1 MSPAQPH
8 DSFFRTLLDDPEWV
22 DAFLRERLPPNL
34 TALLTDEG
42 FHREETSFVSETLGT
57 LHADGLFSTRCR
69 DGNTLYVIL
78 EHKSWPDSETP
89 LRMARYTLSVWS
101 RHQQREEGK
110 TATLPYVFLLVV
122 YHGRRNWHVPRSVAE
137 MASLPGE
144 VFRYGLVDL
153 VRTEFNALSGDDT
166 VRASLGILRQGMLED
181 PDREEL
187 REALRILHR
196 QRPRLLPAATNYILE
211 TYDLPEEEYR
221 ELLHETV
228 PEVWETTMQTVA
240 ERLVAKGKAEGLTE
254 GKADTLLRLL
264 ARRFDTV
271 PEDTRTRIR
280 AASIEELDAWVDA
293 MLSASSLDE
302 VFLNGVRH

>member
-1 MSPAQPH
+1 M
-8 DSFFRTLLDDPEWV
+8 
-22 DAFLRERLPPNL
+22 
-34 TALLTDEG
+34 LTDEG

-78 EHKSWPDSETP
+78 DHKSWPDSETP
-89 LRMARYTLSVWS
+89 LRMAQYTLSVWS
-101 RHQQREEGK
+101 RHRQREEGK

-144 VFRYGLVDL
+144 MFRYELVDL

-196 QRPRLLPAATNYILE
+196 QRPQLLPAATNYILE

-221 ELLHETV
+221 ELLHETT

-240 ERLVAKGKAEGLTE
+240 ERLVAKGLAEGKAEGLAEGKAEGLTV
-254 GKADTLLRLL
+254 GKAEGLADSLLRVL
-264 ARRFDTV
+264 AHRFDAV
-271 PEDTRTRIR
+271 PEDTRTHIA
-280 AASIEELDAWVDA
+280 AASLEDLDAWLDA
-293 MLSASSLDE
+293 ALSASSLDE